1 MVKGNVGIDDGVG
14 NVGDGYGVMVATVL
28 LVATVQVAAVMV
40 ATSVVIHS
48 RWVLGNLTETRNL
61 WL

>member
-40 ATSVVIHS
+40 ATWVVIHS
-48 RWVLGNLTETRNL
+48 RWVFGNLTETRNL